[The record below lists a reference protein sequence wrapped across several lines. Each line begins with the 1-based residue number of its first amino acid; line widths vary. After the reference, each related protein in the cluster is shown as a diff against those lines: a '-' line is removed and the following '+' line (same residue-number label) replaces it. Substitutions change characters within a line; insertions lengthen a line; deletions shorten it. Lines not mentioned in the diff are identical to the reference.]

1 MGVGSGSGGVR
12 APCAALL
19 VFNAVL
25 QLMAGAH
32 GGVQCCNLAL
42 LKEELI
48 F

>member
-1 MGVGSGSGGVR
+1 MGSGSGGVR
-12 APCAALL
+12 ALCAVLL

-32 GGVQCCNLAL
+32 GGVQSCNLAL
-42 LKEELI
+42 LKEVLI